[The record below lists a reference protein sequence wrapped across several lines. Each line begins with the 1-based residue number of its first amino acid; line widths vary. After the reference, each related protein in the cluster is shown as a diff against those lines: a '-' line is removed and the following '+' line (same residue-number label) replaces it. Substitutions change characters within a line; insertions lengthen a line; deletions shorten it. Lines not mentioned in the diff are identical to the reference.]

1 MRASLDTNVIIH
13 FYKAGL
19 QDILFDFFDEGVFIY
34 EQIRN
39 IELENHGQEILDK
52 VDSDIASGKIELYTN
67 QKLKELQVYK
77 IFENNVLENRNLYGS
92 GDLGEV
98 YAISLAQTIG
108 AYSLVTDD
116 TKQGGPYMSL
126 LQFDDDIMPFTFADV
141 LILRYLVGNVDEHKT
156 VTDFNL
162 INNSS
167 NLNWSFKSQVTK
179 FIKRF
184 LKDPYRSED
193 TEWIRNLAATKGFSI
208 KEKLAALNKLLKL
221 PTPLRCAEP

>member
-19 QDILFDFFDEGVFIY
+19 QDILFNFFDEGVFIY

-39 IELENHGQEILDK
+39 IELENHGQEVLDK
-52 VDSDIASGKIELYTN
+52 VDNDIALGKIELYTD
-67 QKLKELQVYK
+67 QILKDLQVYK
-77 IFENNVLENRNLYGS
+77 VFEHNVLENRNLYGS

-126 LQFDDDIMPFTFADV
+126 LQFDDDIMPLTFADV
-141 LILRYLVGNVDEHKT
+141 LILRYLVGDADESLTLK
-156 VTDFNL
+156 DFNL

-167 NLNWSFKSQVTK
+167 NLNWSF
-179 FIKRF
+179 
-184 LKDPYRSED
+184 LSEA
-193 TEWIRNLAATKGFSI
+193 RLVNL
-208 KEKLAALNKLLKL
+208 
-221 PTPLRCAEP
+221 

>member
-98 YAISLAQTIG
+98 YAISLAQAIG

-141 LILRYLVGNVDEHKT
+141 LILRYLVGDVDENQT
-156 VTDFNL
+156 VTEFNL

-167 NLNWSFKSQVTK
+167 NLNWSFKSQVSK

-208 KEKLAALNKLLKL
+208 KEKLAALSKLL
-221 PTPLRCAEP
+221 

>member
-19 QDILFDFFDEGVFIY
+19 QDILFNFFDEGVFIY

-39 IELENHGQEILDK
+39 IELENHGQEVLDK
-52 VDSDIASGKIELYTN
+52 VDNDIASGKIELYTD
-67 QKLKELQVYK
+67 QILKDLQVYK
-77 IFENNVLENRNLYGS
+77 VFEHNVLENRNLYGS

-126 LQFDDDIMPFTFADV
+126 LQFDDDIMPLTFADV
-141 LILRYLVGNVDEHKT
+141 LILRYLVGDADESLT
-156 VTDFNL
+156 VKDFNL

-167 NLNWSFKSQVTK
+167 NLNWSFRSQVSK

-208 KEKLAALNKLLKL
+208 KEKLAALSKLL
-221 PTPLRCAEP
+221 

>member
-19 QDILFDFFDEGVFIY
+19 ENILFNFFDEGVFIY

-39 IELENHGQEILDK
+39 IEL
-52 VDSDIASGKIELYTN
+52 YTD
-67 QKLKELQVYK
+67 QKLKDLQIYK
-77 IFENNVLENRNLYGS
+77 IFEYNFSENRNLYGT

-98 YAISLAQTIG
+98 YAISLAQTLG

-126 LQFDDDIMPFTFADV
+126 LQFEDNVMTFTFADV
-141 LILRYLVGNVDEHKT
+141 LILRYLVGDADENQT
-156 VTDFNL
+156 VNGFNM

-167 NLNWSFKSQVTK
+167 SLNCSFKSQVSK

-184 LKDPYRSED
+184 LKDPYRNED
-193 TEWIRNLAATKGFSI
+193 KEWILDLTAKKGFSI
-208 KEKLAALNKLLKL
+208 KVKLEALSKLL
-221 PTPLRCAEP
+221 

>member
-19 QDILFDFFDEGVFIY
+19 QDILFDFFDKGVFIY

-116 TKQGGPYMSL
+116 AKQGGPYMSL

-208 KEKLAALNKLLKL
+208 KEKLAALSKLL
-221 PTPLRCAEP
+221 

>member
-19 QDILFDFFDEGVFIY
+19 QDILFNFFDEGVFIY

-39 IELENHGQEILDK
+39 IELENHGQEVLDK
-52 VDSDIASGKIELYTN
+52 VDNDIALGKIELYTD
-67 QKLKELQVYK
+67 QILKDLQVYK
-77 IFENNVLENRNLYGS
+77 VFEHNVLENRNLYGS

-126 LQFDDDIMPFTFADV
+126 LQFDDDIMPLTFADV
-141 LILRYLVGNVDEHKT
+141 LILRYLVGDADESLT
-156 VTDFNL
+156 VKDFNL

-167 NLNWSFKSQVTK
+167 NLNWSFRSQVSK

-184 LKDPYRSED
+184 LKDPYRSGD

-208 KEKLAALNKLLKL
+208 KEKLAALSKLL
-221 PTPLRCAEP
+221 

>member
-19 QDILFDFFDEGVFIY
+19 QDILFDFFDKGVFIY

-52 VDSDIASGKIELYTN
+52 VDYDISSGKIELYTN

-126 LQFDDDIMPFTFADV
+126 LQFDDDVMPFTFADV
-141 LILRYLVGNVDEHKT
+141 LILRYLVGDVDEKQT
-156 VTDFNL
+156 VTDYNL

-167 NLNWSFKSQVTK
+167 NLNWSFKSQVSK

-193 TEWIRNLAATKGFSI
+193 TEWIRNLAVTKGFSI
-208 KEKLAALNKLLKL
+208 KDKLTVLSKLL
-221 PTPLRCAEP
+221 

>member
-39 IELENHGQEILDK
+39 IELKNHGQEILDK
-52 VDSDIASGKIELYTN
+52 VDSDIVSGKIELYTN

-126 LQFDDDIMPFTFADV
+126 LQFDDDIMPFNFADV

-184 LKDPYRSED
+184 LKDSYRSED

-208 KEKLAALNKLLKL
+208 KEKLAALSKLL
-221 PTPLRCAEP
+221 

>member
-39 IELENHGQEILDK
+39 IELENHGEEILDK

-141 LILRYLVGNVDEHKT
+141 LILRYLVGDVDEKQT
-156 VTDFNL
+156 VTDYNL

-167 NLNWSFKSQVTK
+167 NLNWSFKSQVSK

-208 KEKLAALNKLLKL
+208 KEKLAALSKLL
-221 PTPLRCAEP
+221 

>member
-52 VDSDIASGKIELYTN
+52 VDSDIVSGKIELYTN

-141 LILRYLVGNVDEHKT
+141 LILRYLVGNVDEHQT

-184 LKDPYRSED
+184 LKDSYRSED
-193 TEWIRNLAATKGFSI
+193 TEWIRNLAVTKGFSI
-208 KEKLAALNKLLKL
+208 KEKLAVLSKLL
-221 PTPLRCAEP
+221 

>member
-19 QDILFDFFDEGVFIY
+19 QDILFNFFDEGVFIY

-39 IELENHGQEILDK
+39 IELENHGQEVLDK
-52 VDSDIASGKIELYTN
+52 VDNDIASGKIELYTD
-67 QKLKELQVYK
+67 QILKDLQVYK
-77 IFENNVLENRNLYGS
+77 VFEHNVLENRNLYGS

-126 LQFDDDIMPFTFADV
+126 LQFDDDIMPLTFADV
-141 LILRYLVGNVDEHKT
+141 LILRYLVGDADESLTLK
-156 VTDFNL
+156 DFNL

-167 NLNWSFKSQVTK
+167 NLNWSFRSQVSK

-193 TEWIRNLAATKGFSI
+193 TEWIRNLAATKGFNI
-208 KEKLAALNKLLKL
+208 KEKLAALSKLL
-221 PTPLRCAEP
+221 

>member
-39 IELENHGQEILDK
+39 IELKNHGQEILDK
-52 VDSDIASGKIELYTN
+52 VDSDIVSGKIELYTN

-126 LQFDDDIMPFTFADV
+126 LQFDDDIMPFNFADV
-141 LILRYLVGNVDEHKT
+141 LILRYLVGNVDEHQT

-184 LKDPYRSED
+184 LKDSYRSED
-193 TEWIRNLAATKGFSI
+193 TEWIRNLAVTKGFSI
-208 KEKLAALNKLLKL
+208 KDKLTVLSKLL
-221 PTPLRCAEP
+221 

>member
-141 LILRYLVGNVDEHKT
+141 LILRYLVGNVDEHQT

-208 KEKLAALNKLLKL
+208 KEKLAALSKLL
-221 PTPLRCAEP
+221 

>member
-19 QDILFDFFDEGVFIY
+19 ENILFDFFDEGVFIY

-39 IELENHGQEILDK
+39 IELENHGQEVLNK
-52 VDSDIASGKIELYTN
+52 VDSDIASGKIELYTD
-67 QKLKELQVYK
+67 QKLKDLQIYK
-77 IFENNVLENRNLYGS
+77 IFEYNFSENRNLYGT

-98 YAISLAQTIG
+98 YAISLTQTLG

-126 LQFDDDIMPFTFADV
+126 LQFEDEVMPFTFADV
-141 LILRYLVGNVDEHKT
+141 LILRYLVGNADENQT
-156 VTDFNL
+156 VNDFNM

-167 NLNWSFKSQVTK
+167 SLNWSFKSQVSK

-184 LKDPYRSED
+184 LKDPYRNKD
-193 TEWIRNLAATKGFSI
+193 KEWILDLAAKKGFSI
-208 KEKLAALNKLLKL
+208 KVKLEALSKLL
-221 PTPLRCAEP
+221 

>member
-141 LILRYLVGNVDEHKT
+141 LILRYLVGDVDENQT

-167 NLNWSFKSQVTK
+167 NLNWSFKSQVSK

-193 TEWIRNLAATKGFSI
+193 TEWIRNLAVTKGFSI
-208 KEKLAALNKLLKL
+208 KEKLAALSKLL
-221 PTPLRCAEP
+221 

>member
-1 MRASLDTNVIIH
+1 M
-13 FYKAGL
+13 
-19 QDILFDFFDEGVFIY
+19 FDFFDEGVFIY